1 MIYDCSK
8 EMMDFLNEKVR
19 LSEKDQSKLRGY
31 RETNLTRLKNG
42 LASNSNPA
50 YKKSINQGSYAMNTI
65 NQHPDNDYDLDIGI
79 VFNKADLIGAQGAN
93 KSALEARKMVCKAI
107 HDDRFKKPP
116 EVLKNCVRVYY
127 DEGHHID
134 MPVYRTYEKD
144 GKIIQELASTNWE
157 ESDPESITSWYNKAV
172 IEQSPDTN
180 NGRQMRRVT
189 RLGKYF
195 MNSRSSWNMPSGFIF
210 SVLVDE
216 LYVKSLDRDDES
228 LYQTLKAIRDR
239 LSWNKN
245 IYNPVNDDLISGGKE
260 VQLTKL
266 YDKLDFH
273 LTNTLDILEN
283 SFCTEE
289 EALKAWSKFF
299 KDDFFKDKIVKAET
313 AEDSSL
319 SNLAMLGLGVVTG
332 ATTVAVASTL
342 NNKDDD
348 YEIKETQKP
357 WARS

>member
-42 LASNSNPA
+42 LASNSNPI

-79 VFNKADLIGAQGAN
+79 VFEKSKLVGKQGAD
-93 KSALEARKMVCKAI
+93 KTALEARKMVCKAMQ
-107 HDDRFKKPP
+107 DSRFKKPP

-144 GKIIQELASTNWE
+144 GKTIQELASTDWKDSN
-157 ESDPESITSWYNKAV
+157 PESITSWYNEAV
-172 IEQSPDTN
+172 IKQSPDTN

-189 RLGKYF
+189 RLGKNF
-195 MNSRSSWNMPSGFIF
+195 MNSRASWNMPSGFMF

-216 LYVKSLDRDDES
+216 LYVKSLGRDDES
-228 LYQTLKAIRDR
+228 LYQTLKAIRNR
-239 LSWNKN
+239 LKWNK
-245 IYNPVNDDLISGGKE
+245 YVCNPVNGDLISKGKE
-260 VQLTKL
+260 SQLIKL
-266 YDKLDFH
+266 YDELDFH
-273 LTNTLDILEN
+273 LINTLYVLEN
-283 SFCTEE
+283 SSCSHEQ
-289 EALKAWSKFF
+289 ALKAWSKFF
-299 KDDFFKDKIVKAET
+299 KSDFFKEKIVKSEA
-313 AEDSSL
+313 ASA
-319 SNLAMLGLGVVTG
+319 LA
-332 ATTVAVASTL
+332 
-342 NNKDDD
+342 NKDDE

>member
-1 MIYDCSK
+1 MIFDCSK

-19 LSEKDQSKLRGY
+19 LSDKDQNKLRSY
-31 RETNLTRLKNG
+31 RETNLTRLTNG
-42 LASNSNPA
+42 LAKNDESA

-65 NQHPDNDYDLDIGI
+65 NQHPDNDYDLDVGI
-79 VFNKADLIGAQGAN
+79 IFNKTDLVGKQGAD
-93 KSALEARKMVCKAI
+93 KSALEARKMVCEAMQ
-107 HDDRFKKPP
+107 DDRFKNPP
-116 EVLKNCVRVYY
+116 KVLKNCVRVYY
-127 DEGHHID
+127 NEGHHID
-134 MPVYRTYEKD
+134 MPVYRIYEKD
-144 GKIIQELASTNWE
+144 AKIIQELASTDWKD
-157 ESDPESITSWYNKAV
+157 SDPESITSWYNKAV
-172 IEQSPDTN
+172 IDKSPDTN

-245 IYNPVNDDLISGGKE
+245 IYNPVNGDLISGGKE
-260 VQLTKL
+260 AQLTKL
-266 YDKLDFH
+266 YDELDFH
-273 LTNTLDILEN
+273 LTNTLGILEN

-299 KDDFFKDKIVKAET
+299 KDDFFKVKIVNT
-313 AEDSSL
+313 ARVEDSSL
-319 SNLAMLGLGVVTG
+319 NNLATFGLGVAAG
-332 ATTVAVASTL
+332 AATVAIASAFSK
-342 NNKDDD
+342 KDDE

-357 WARS
+357 WVRN